1 MGKNRNEK
9 VMGCEKITLLTLLH
23 AYTRTNMHTRAHTHA
38 HKDYQD
44 IYLVY
49 TSTHAS
55 NTDTPR
61 SRILVI
67 QNPCI
72 AADSVSPSYIYIN
85 MYF

>member
-9 VMGCEKITLLTLLH
+9 VMGCEKITLLTPLH
-23 AYTRTNMHTRAHTHA
+23 AHTRTNMHTHTHV

-67 QNPCI
+67 PNPCI
-72 AADSVSPSYIYIN
+72 AADSVSLSYIYITM